1 MEINQMKFLLIGI
14 DGADHRVLK
23 RFNLQFI
30 EGYINK
36 NVSLDLNEDVWS
48 RGWAKIVTGK
58 TGSQTG
64 GFYAKPRLDGSH
76 LTTSAFSMD
85 NYKDVDC
92 KPLWEKLNKA
102 NYTTGF
108 MNVPTTGPATKVNGF
123 MVAGAG
129 GGSDNDGK
137 DSVPKE
143 ACYPS
148 DLAEYLN
155 QMEYTLD
162 VRFSRIVGDVSHHDF
177 LMKLIAMQEKQT
189 ECFIDLINAK
199 KLDFGF
205 IALTSLVR
213 AQNIYMKHI
222 DNMNIDRE
230 YASDSVED
238 YLQQLYV
245 SFDGC
250 LERIINAA
258 SAEHVIIS
266 SDHGQSSQRFTSN
279 INIWL
284 TENGFSKTKS
294 KKMNGPINFI
304 KKVTPSIIRKLI
316 ARNSTSLKD
325 YLSPVNLD
333 WDATDAFSLR
343 YIPGIYLNDN
353 SRFLGRKTDQELLE
367 ISERI
372 INKFNQSDL
381 NKKYGMIAEKYRA
394 TKTGAKYERLLP
406 DIWIHHSEDI
416 FPAAAGQ
423 KSIQENPN
431 YKYIDDLSSVTHDM
445 YAGSKGVKP
454 FVVCSD
460 SLKEHCSTIEE
471 DNLTAINAL
480 VLKSFG
486 LTK

>member
-1 MEINQMKFLLIGI
+1 MKCLVIGI
-14 DGADHRVLK
+14 DGADNRVLK
-23 RFNLQFI
+23 KFKLPFI
-30 EGYINK
+30 ESYISK
-36 NVSLDLNEDVWS
+36 NLSLDLNEDVWS

-58 TGSQTG
+58 AGDQSG

-102 NYTTGF
+102 NFTTGF

-137 DSVPKE
+137 DTVPEE

-155 QMEYTLD
+155 ERDYTLD
-162 VRFSRIVGDVSHHDF
+162 VRFSRIVGNVSHQDF
-177 LMKLIAMQEKQT
+177 VMQLIAMQEKQT
-189 ECFIDLINAK
+189 ECFIDLINSK
-199 KLDFGF
+199 ELDFGF
-205 IALTSLVR
+205 IALTPLVR

-222 DNMNIDRE
+222 DNINIDME
-230 YASDSVED
+230 YDPNSVEG
-238 YLQQLYV
+238 YLKKLYV
-245 SFDGC
+245 SFDVC

-258 SAEHVIIS
+258 SAEHVILT
-266 SDHGQSSQRFTSN
+266 SDHGQSSQKFTSN
-279 INIWL
+279 LNIWL

-294 KKMNGPINFI
+294 KKINGPLNFI
-304 KKVTPSIIRKLI
+304 KRFTPSIIKKLI
-316 ARNSTSLKD
+316 AKNSTSLKD

-333 WDATDAFSLR
+333 WDSTDAFSVR
-343 YIPGIYLNDN
+343 YIPGIYLNDK
-353 SRFLGRKTDQELLE
+353 SRFMGRKTDHELQE
-367 ISERI
+367 ISKRI
-372 INKFNQSDL
+372 ISKFNQSDL
-381 NKKYGMIAEKYRA
+381 NKKYGMIAENYRVNKA
-394 TKTGAKYERLLP
+394 GAKHERLLP

-423 KSIQENPN
+423 NSIQENPN

-445 YAGSKGVKP
+445 YAGSKGIKP

-460 SLKEHCSTIEE
+460 SLKEHCETLEE
-471 DNLTAINAL
+471 GDLTAVNSLI
-480 VLKSFG
+480 LKSFG
-486 LTK
+486 LIN